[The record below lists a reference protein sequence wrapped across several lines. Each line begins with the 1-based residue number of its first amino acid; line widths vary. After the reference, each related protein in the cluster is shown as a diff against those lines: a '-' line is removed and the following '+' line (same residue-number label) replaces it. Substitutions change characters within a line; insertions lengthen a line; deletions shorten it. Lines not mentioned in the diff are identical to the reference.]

1 MKPFQ
6 QEFKK
11 FMFRLLV
18 NLQHL
23 LGLLKLFLIVPW
35 IEYKLNC
42 VCQNFDQTLSQ
53 QVCLTIEKTQQA
65 ANITVYSF
73 WGEF

>member
-6 QEFKK
+6 QEFKE

-18 NLQHL
+18 NLQYL
-23 LGLLKLFLIVPW
+23 LGLLQLFLIVPW
-35 IEYKLNC
+35 VEYKLNRI
-42 VCQNFDQTLSQ
+42 CQNFHQTLTQ
-53 QVCLTIEKTQQA
+53 QVCLTIEETQQA